1 MRAPLLRIVAAP
13 LIVGVV
19 LCSSSAI
26 SSADPVSVSQA
37 RERVVQLQRD
47 AAAAAERVNGAKVDL
62 ARSQDR
68 MRLFQGQ
75 VDRSRA
81 ELAEAQDALEQIAHE
96 LYVNGG
102 QPSAVLNF
110 SLDNPDSFLSDL
122 DRLSETG
129 AHQSTLVD
137 KARATMLAM
146 KVTQQALAQERD
158 HFQQVSVNLG
168 VAEADVSK
176 KLAAARG
183 ELASAEKAEQERI
196 AAELRA
202 AQERARLEAE
212 AILAQRRAEEQA
224 RIAAEQARI
233 AAEQAAVAKATA
245 ERQAAADREAAAQ
258 AAEQAAQRLAAERAT
273 AARQAEAERLAAEG
287 GAPTSAATPAVPA
300 AGTVPTGRAAMV
312 DKAISFALGKVG
324 GTYVWGGE
332 GPDVFDC
339 SGLTMVA
346 WRQAGVTIPHYSGS
360 QYAAT
365 KAVSLS
371 AIQPGDLLFFYSVN
385 THVGMYLGNGKFV
398 HAANSMDG
406 IRIDSLPGYYTANLV
421 AASRPGV

>member
-1 MRAPLLRIVAAP
+1 M
-13 LIVGVV
+13 
-19 LCSSSAI
+19 
-26 SSADPVSVSQA
+26 
-37 RERVVQLQRD
+37 
-47 AAAAAERVNGAKVDL
+47 
-62 ARSQDR
+62 
-68 MRLFQGQ
+68 
-75 VDRSRA
+75 
-81 ELAEAQDALEQIAHE
+81 
-96 LYVNGG
+96 
-102 QPSAVLNF
+102 LNF

-129 AHQSTLVD
+129 AHQSTLVE
-137 KARATMLAM
+137 KARTTVLAM
-146 KVTQQALAQERD
+146 KTTQLALTRERD
-158 HFQQVSVNLG
+158 HFQQVSVDLG
-168 VAEADVSK
+168 VAEADVTK
-176 KLAAARG
+176 KPAAARG
-183 ELASAEKAEQERI
+183 ELAAAEQAEQERI

-224 RIAAEQARI
+224 RVAAEQARV
-233 AAEQAAVAKATA
+233 AAEQAALAKATA

-258 AAEQAAQRLAAERAT
+258 AAEQAAQIAAANRAA
-273 AARQAEAERLAAEG
+273 AARQAEADRLAAEG
-287 GAPTSAATPAVPA
+287 GTSTPAAPTTTTPAT
-300 AGTVPTGRAAMV
+300 GTVSSTRAAIV
-312 DKAISFALGKVG
+312 DKAIAFALSKVG

-346 WRQAGVTIPHYSGS
+346 WRQAGVTLPHFSGS

-371 AIQPGDLLFFYSVN
+371 ALQPGDLLFFYSVN

>member
-26 SSADPVSVSQA
+26 SSADPVAVSQA

-183 ELASAEKAEQERI
+183 SWPRPRRPSRSGSRRSCARRRSAPGWRPRRSWRSAGPRS
-196 AAELRA
+196 
-202 AQERARLEAE
+202 
-212 AILAQRRAEEQA
+212 RRASPRTGPDRRGAGRRREGDRRAPGRCRPGGRGAGRRAGGPATGSRACDCRPPGRGGPPGRRGRRADQRNDA
-224 RIAAEQARI
+224 RGPSGR
-233 AAEQAAVAKATA
+233 
-245 ERQAAADREAAAQ
+245 
-258 AAEQAAQRLAAERAT
+258 
-273 AARQAEAERLAAEG
+273 
-287 GAPTSAATPAVPA
+287 P
-300 AGTVPTGRAAMV
+300 VPTGRAAMV

>member
-26 SSADPVSVSQA
+26 SSADPVAVSQA

-176 KLAAARG
+176 KLA
-183 ELASAEKAEQERI
+183 SAEKAEQERI

-233 AAEQAAVAKATA
+233 AAEQAASFL
-245 ERQAAADREAAAQ
+245 EEPREM
-258 AAEQAAQRLAAERAT
+258 
-273 AARQAEAERLAAEG
+273 
-287 GAPTSAATPAVPA
+287 PMPSANMPA
-300 AGTVPTGRAAMV
+300 
-312 DKAISFALGKVG
+312 
-324 GTYVWGGE
+324 
-332 GPDVFDC
+332 
-339 SGLTMVA
+339 
-346 WRQAGVTIPHYSGS
+346 
-360 QYAAT
+360 
-365 KAVSLS
+365 
-371 AIQPGDLLFFYSVN
+371 
-385 THVGMYLGNGKFV
+385 
-398 HAANSMDG
+398 
-406 IRIDSLPGYYTANLV
+406 
-421 AASRPGV
+421 